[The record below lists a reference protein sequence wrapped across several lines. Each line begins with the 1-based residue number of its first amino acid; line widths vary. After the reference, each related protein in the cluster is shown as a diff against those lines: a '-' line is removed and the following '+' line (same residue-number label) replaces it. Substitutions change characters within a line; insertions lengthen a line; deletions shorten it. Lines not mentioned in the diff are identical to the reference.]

1 MGRHEQLHRYLG
13 QLQMSMGG
21 PGAPNPDP
29 RMELQFNMLF
39 KKKLAAEAV
48 ILVRYF
54 HTWERI

>member
-1 MGRHEQLHRYLG
+1 MGRHEQLHRHLG
-13 QLQMSMGG
+13 QLQMAMGG

-54 HTWERI
+54 